1 MMMMIMR
8 VTHVHSK
15 TASWMCSASCCGQ
28 EFALIIKGLTKPV
41 DAKKCGIIKNDDSH
55 RTYTGDGAPT
65 PYYQHLLF
73 LCDLAGTI
81 KDLRDDD
88 DDERDNDERDGDDDD
103 DDDDDDGTTS
113 ASDGVLPCR
122 TE

>member
-28 EFALIIKGLTKPV
+28 EFVLIIKGLTKPV

-55 RTYTGDGAPT
+55 RTYNGDGAPT
-65 PYYQHLLF
+65 PYYHHLHLL

-81 KDLRDDD
+81 KIILVMMNRCD
-88 DDERDNDERDGDDDD
+88 DERDGDDDD
-103 DDDDDDGTTS
+103 DGTTTD
-113 ASDGVLPCR
+113 ASDGVLPCP

>member
-28 EFALIIKGLTKPV
+28 EFVLIIKGLTKPV

-55 RTYTGDGAPT
+55 RTYNGDGAPT
-65 PYYQHLLF
+65 PYYHHLHLL

-81 KDLRDDD
+81 KIIL
-88 DDERDNDERDGDDDD
+88 
-103 DDDDDDGTTS
+103 
-113 ASDGVLPCR
+113 VMMK
-122 TE
+122 

>member
-8 VTHVHSK
+8 VTHVHCK

-28 EFALIIKGLTKPV
+28 EFVLIIKGLTKPV

-55 RTYTGDGAPT
+55 RTYNGDGAPT
-65 PYYQHLLF
+65 PYYHHLHLYF
-73 LCDLAGTI
+73 ATWREQS
-81 KDLRDDD
+81 RDYFG
-88 DDERDNDERDGDDDD
+88 DDEIPRCDDERDGDDDD
-103 DDDDDDGTTS
+103 GTTTD
-113 ASDGVLPCR
+113 ASDGVLPCP